1 MKAMIL
7 AAGIGSRLRPLS
19 TIRPKP
25 LFPIYSTPLLGR
37 LIRQLQEAGVKD
49 IVVNSHHLNR
59 HITSYL
65 EANMSSG
72 LTITHSYEA
81 DLLGTAGALKKVEE
95 SWNDTPFIVTNGDII
110 HTIDLKAAYHHHTES
125 GNLATLV
132 LHDYPRY
139 NQVEIAQD
147 GTIVGIRDDRV
158 QNTSATTRKVA
169 FTGIHIISPQL
180 LKAIPSQR
188 YVDIISV
195 YLQLIARGEKVRGY
209 QVENHYW
216 LDIGTPHDYHRIHQ
230 DIHNNTSTLRD
241 AFALT
246 PSKREP
252 LPLGTGTILDG
263 YVAMGTT
270 TTIGENC
277 TIKNSILW
285 DDVKIDDNLTIEG
298 CIIGDGATVKRSLHN
313 EIVV

>member
-7 AAGIGSRLRPLS
+7 AAGIGTRLRPLT

-25 LFPIYSTPLLGR
+25 LFPVYSTPLLGM
-37 LIRQLQEAGVKD
+37 LIKQLKEAGVKD
-49 IVVNSHHLNR
+49 IVVNSHHLNG

-65 EANMSSG
+65 QENTPSG

-81 DLLGTAGALKKVEE
+81 NLLGTAGALKKVEDL
-95 SWNDTPFIVTNGDII
+95 WDDNPFIVTNGDIL
-110 HTIDLKAAYHHHTES
+110 HTIDLNTAYHHHNES

-132 LHDYPRY
+132 LHDHPRY
-139 NQVEIAQD
+139 NQVEIGQK
-147 GTIVGIRDDRV
+147 GTIVGIRDKRL
-158 QNTSATTRKVA
+158 QGTSAATKKVA

-180 LKAIPSQR
+180 LKDIPSHR
-188 YVDIISV
+188 YIDIISI
-195 YLQLIARGEKVRGY
+195 YLKLIARGEKVCGY

-230 DIHNNTSTLRD
+230 DIHHNKNNLRD
-241 AFALT
+241 AFALP
-246 PSKREP
+246 PSKRES
-252 LPLGTGTILDG
+252 LSIGTGTILDG
-263 YVAMGTT
+263 YVAMGNT
-270 TTIGENC
+270 TTIGKNC

-285 DDVKIDDNLTIEG
+285 DEVKIDDNLTIEG